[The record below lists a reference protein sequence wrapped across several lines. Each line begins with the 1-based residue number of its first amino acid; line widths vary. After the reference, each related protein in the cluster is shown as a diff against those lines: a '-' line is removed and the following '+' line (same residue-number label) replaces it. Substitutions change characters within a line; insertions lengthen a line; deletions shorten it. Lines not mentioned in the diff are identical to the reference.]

1 MSLILATSR
10 MSTAT
15 AIATTTARLLLLAF
29 APILLL
35 VLMVS
40 VHRSEKSIIKGDVV
54 LPAMVNDKTDTA

>member
-1 MSLILATSR
+1 

-15 AIATTTARLLLLAF
+15 AIATTTARLILMAF

-54 LPAMVNDKTDTA
+54 LPVMVNDKTDTA